1 MLPGKAHAHETRAAS
16 LRKALD
22 KVSSLLHFDPNI
34 QPENY
39 DIERVGTVLA
49 QVEQGQVAGVS
60 LSTFA
65 TSIKVPEILIRDTSL
80 SVESCRSHMC
90 APYEADPQL
99 AYFARKGITHITA
112 SADSDLIVL
121 GVHRSSY
128 CPLIGLKIKET
139 LLHLGLLG
147 MLGF

>member
-34 QPENY
+34 SLKITILNSG
-39 DIERVGTVLA
+39 DGA